1 MSRPIPLVLQ
11 IPPTPPIPLGLLR
24 IPKRLKLLTPLR
36 PVPLSQLGRRSR
48 GRPRAPPAV
57 SASMP
62 TLPSRMLSMYLLPV
76 IAPSFRSLM
85 SQRDCSSARPSK
97 TFVSSIR
104 IRNPRTSTP
113 RSPRQSEDTVE
124 RHARAVRRRMP
135 RRTVVRRR
143 MQQRATHR
151 QGADRR
157 GTHRR
162 RADPKGA
169 DPSCRRFPNFE

>member
-11 IPPTPPIPLGLLR
+11 IPPTPLTPPIPLGLLR
-24 IPKRLKLLTPLR
+24 LPKRLKLLTPLR
-36 PVPLSQLGRRSR
+36 PVPLSQLGRRTR
-48 GRPRAPPAV
+48 GHPLAPHAV

-62 TLPSRMLSMYLLPV
+62 TLPSRRLSMYLLPA

-104 IRNPRTSTP
+104 IPNPRTSTP
-113 RSPRQSEDTVE
+113 RSPRRSEDTVE
-124 RHARAVRRRMP
+124 RHVRAVRRRMP

-143 MQQRATHR
+143 MQRRRMH
-151 QGADRR
+151 RR

-169 DPSCRRFPNFE
+169 DPSCRRFPNSE